1 MQEVPEAVQLLLPYL
16 QGAET
21 LISTNKSLPEVIL
34 SMHDNHTPEEIHIS
48 MLMAQSEMVRR
59 CVNHQPWLSKFIT
72 QFEENMPVALAT
84 VRKSRQEKKHPG
96 D

>member
-1 MQEVPEAVQLLLPYL
+1 MSEVPESVQLLLPYL

-21 LISTNKSLPEVIL
+21 LISTNKSLPETIL
-34 SMHDNHTPEEIHIS
+34 GMHDKHTPDEIRIS
-48 MLMAQSEMVRR
+48 MMMAQSEMVRR
-59 CVNHQPWLSKFIT
+59 CVNHEPWLSKFIT

-84 VRKSRQEKKHPG
+84 VQKSRQEKKIQG